1 MAHEGMPTAFD
12 VLVLGSG
19 PAGEKAAFQAA
30 KLHRRVAVVDR
41 GDCVGGNCLH
51 TATIPSKTLRETILY
66 IAGVRQR
73 SLYGI
78 QTKLGKHVTVED
90 LLRRKDSVIRS
101 QVEVLEH
108 KFDRNDVTLL
118 RGAARFVDAH
128 RVEVVGAAGSRQE
141 VSADLVVIAT
151 GSRPARDPSIP
162 FDDEHV
168 YDSDAILRLNAVPHT
183 LAIVGGGV
191 IGCEY
196 ACMFAVLGTRVT
208 LIDTRPRVL
217 DFADRE
223 IAELMVARMREHG
236 VTLRLGEEVAEVRL
250 EQPGRVVAATRS
262 GKAVVAEKLLYAVG
276 REGNTADLGLEHAG
290 LTPGRRGLLAVN
302 EHYQTAVPHIY
313 AVGDVIGFPSL
324 AATAMHQGRLAMA
337 HALGLAVNGADAHV
351 PYGIFTIPEISMVGE
366 TEEQLTAACVP
377 YEVGQAFFREIAR
390 GEIVGDRAGML
401 KLLFERDTHRLRGVH
416 IIGEKASELI
426 HIGQAVLAFG
436 GPIDY
441 FVENVFNHPT
451 LSEAYKVAALNGLN
465 RL

>member
-1 MAHEGMPTAFD
+1 MSPAFD

-30 KLHRRVAVVDR
+30 KLGRRVAVVER
-41 GDCVGGNCLH
+41 RDCVGGNCLH

-78 QTKLGKHVTVED
+78 HTTLGKHVTIDD
-90 LLRRKDSVIRS
+90 LLRRKDAVIRG
-101 QVEVLEH
+101 QVEVLEQ
-108 KFDRNDVTLL
+108 KLDRNDVTVIY
-118 RGAARFVDAH
+118 GAARFLDAH
-128 RVEVVGAAGSRQE
+128 RVEVVEPAGRRQE
-141 VSADLVVIAT
+141 LRADLIVVAT
-151 GSRPARDPSIP
+151 GSPPARDPAIP

-168 YDSDAILRLNAVPHT
+168 YDSDAILRLNAIPHSLT
-183 LAIVGGGV
+183 IVGAGV

-196 ACMFAVLGTRVT
+196 ACMFAVLGTKVT
-208 LIDTRPRVL
+208 LVDTRPRVL

-223 IAELMVARMREHG
+223 IAELLVARMREYG
-236 VTLRLGEEVAEVRL
+236 ITLRLGEEVADIRIEG
-250 EQPGRVVAATRS
+250 PTRVVATTKS
-262 GKAVVAEKLLYAVG
+262 GKKLVAEKLLHAVG
-276 REGNTADLGLEHAG
+276 REGNTADLELEKTGLQA
-290 LTPGRRGLLAVN
+290 GRRGLLTVN
-302 EHYQTAVPHIY
+302 AHYQTAVPHIY

-337 HALGLAVNGADAHV
+337 HALGLTVGAEGARL

-366 TEEQLTAACVP
+366 TEEQLTTARVP
-377 YEVGQAFFREIAR
+377 YEIGQAFFREIAR
-390 GEIVGDRAGML
+390 GEIIGDRTGML
-401 KLLFERDTHRLRGVH
+401 KLLFERETHRLRGVH

-441 FVENVFNHPT
+441 FVETVFNHPT

>member
-1 MAHEGMPTAFD
+1 MAPAYD
-12 VLVLGSG
+12 VLVIGSG
-19 PAGEKAAFQAA
+19 PGGEKAAIQAA
-30 KLHRRVAVVDR
+30 KLRRRVAVVER
-41 GDCVGGNCLH
+41 GNCLGGNCLH

-78 QTKLGKHVTVED
+78 QTTLGKHVSIDD
-90 LLRRKDSVIRS
+90 LLRRKDAVIRS
-101 QVEVLEH
+101 QVEVLEN
-108 KFDRNDVTLL
+108 KLDRNGVTLL
-118 RGAARFVDAH
+118 SGSARFLEPH
-128 RVEVVGAAGSRQE
+128 RVEVVEPDGRRQE
-141 VSADLVVIAT
+141 VHAQVIVIAT
-151 GSRPARDPSIP
+151 GSKPARDPGIP
-162 FDDEHV
+162 FDDAQV
-168 YDSDAILRLNAVPHT
+168 FDSDAILRLGSIPRSLT
-183 LAIVGGGV
+183 IVGGGV

-208 LIDTRPRVL
+208 LVDTRPRVL

-223 IAELMVARMREHG
+223 IAELLVARMREHG
-236 VTLRLGEEVAEVRL
+236 TTLRLGEEVAEVRI
-250 EQPGRVVAATRS
+250 ESPHRVVAETKS
-262 GKAVVAEKLLYAVG
+262 GKLVVSEKLLYAVG
-276 REGNTADLGLEHAG
+276 REGNTADLDLAQAG
-290 LTPGRRGLLAVN
+290 LTAARRGLLTVN
-302 EHYQTAVPHIY
+302 QHFQTAVPHIY

-324 AATAMHQGRLAMA
+324 AATAMHQGRLAVA
-337 HALGLAVNGADAHV
+337 HALGLAVNGEGGQP

-366 TEEQLTAACVP
+366 TEEALTAARVP

-416 IIGEKASELI
+416 VIGEKASELV
-426 HIGQAVLAFG
+426 HVGQAVLAFG

-441 FVENVFNHPT
+441 FVETVFNHPT